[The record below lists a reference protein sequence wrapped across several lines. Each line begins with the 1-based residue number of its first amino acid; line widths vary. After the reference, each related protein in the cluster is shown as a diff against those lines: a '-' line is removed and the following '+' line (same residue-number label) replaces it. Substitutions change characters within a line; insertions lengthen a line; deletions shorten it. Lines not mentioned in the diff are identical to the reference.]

1 MMTPRGYGMQYV
13 IIGRSKQSGY
23 SVFWRYYNPLIPF
36 AVTLNLK
43 DAHIF
48 NSLEEAKSALVTIR
62 KMSPYG
68 DSKAN
73 NADEYEY
80 FVVALC

>member
-1 MMTPRGYGMQYV
+1 MQYA

-23 SVFWRYYNPLIPF
+23 SVFGRYYNPLVPF
-36 AVTLNLK
+36 AVTSNLK

-48 NSLEEAKSALVTIR
+48 NSLEEAKSALVIIR

-68 DSKAN
+68 DG
-73 NADEYEY
+73 NASNSDEYEY
-80 FVVALC
+80 FAIALC